1 MLVKTDAEGYDKQ
14 IIQGAMETLRRAVGC
29 IVEVHLSL
37 RQAGQTTLGEMM
49 QLLVRAVPSNSRRL
63 RSLRGSR

>member
-14 IIQGAMETLRRAVGC
+14 TIQGAMETLRRALGC

-49 QLLVRAVPSNSRRL
+49 QPLVRAVPSNSRRL